1 MARLSING
9 MPNRRKLLQGFF
21 GAAAMPWPARARSA
35 ARAIV
40 VGGGFGGASCARV
53 LHRAG
58 LAVTLVELNAVYT
71 ACPMSNGVL
80 TGLRDLS
87 AQEYG
92 YGALQAEGIA
102 VIAQAATAVDPGART
117 VHLADGSRLPYDR
130 LVLAP
135 GVDFRFDAIAG
146 YSEAAAQTMP
156 HAWKAGAQTSLLRKQ
171 LEAMEDGGLF
181 VIAVPTAP
189 YRCPPAPYER
199 ASLVAHWF
207 KTRKPRSKVLILDS
221 KDVFSQQKA
230 FTAAWSELYPGLVE
244 WVGLSNGG
252 AVVSV
257 DAAAMTVETDFDSHK
272 ATVANIIPPQRAGD
286 IARIAGVADRTG
298 WCPVRPLTFEST
310 LVPGIH
316 IIGDAAFTG
325 VVPKSAVSANA
336 EAKACALAIAAVLA
350 GREPQ
355 VQELANACSTLI
367 APDRAIAIRGLFRAA
382 GDDFAGAET
391 AGSGQV
397 QAADDGWY
405 GTLVQDVFG

>member
-1 MARLSING
+1 M
-9 MPNRRKLLQGFF
+9 QGFF
-21 GAAAMPWPARARSA
+21 GAAALPWQARAQTA
-35 ARAIV
+35 ARVVV
-40 VGGGFGGASCARV
+40 VGGGFGGASCARA

-58 LAVTLVELNAVYT
+58 LAVTLVEPNAVYT

-80 TGLRDLS
+80 TGLRDLA
-87 AQEYG
+87 AQEHG

-102 VIAQAATAVDPGART
+102 VIAQAAAAIDAGTRIVQF
-117 VHLADGSRLPYDR
+117 ADATRLPYDR

-146 YSEAAAQTMP
+146 YGEAAAQTMP
-156 HAWKAGAQTSLLRKQ
+156 HAWKAGAQTALLRKQ
-171 LEAMEDGGLF
+171 LEAMENGGTF
-181 VIAVPTAP
+181 VIAVPAAP

-207 KTRKPRSKVLILDS
+207 KTRKPRSKILILDA

-230 FTAAWSELYPGLVE
+230 FTAAWAELYPGMVE

-257 DAAAMTVETDFDSHK
+257 DAAAMTVETDFDTHT
-272 ATVANIIPPQRAGD
+272 AAVANIIPPQRAGD
-286 IARIAGVADRTG
+286 IARIAGVADRSG
-298 WCPVRPLTFEST
+298 WCPVRPLTFESK
-310 LVPGIH
+310 LIPGIH

-355 VQELANACSTLI
+355 VQDLANACSTMI

-405 GTLVQDVFG
+405 ATLVQDVFG

>member
-1 MARLSING
+1 
-9 MPNRRKLLQGFF
+9 MPNRRTLLQGFF
-21 GAAAMPWPARARSA
+21 GAAAMPWPARAWSA

-40 VGGGFGGASCARV
+40 VGGGFGGASCARA

-58 LAVTLVELNAVYT
+58 LAVTLVEPNAVYT

-80 TGLRDLS
+80 TGLRNLP

-92 YGALQAEGIA
+92 YGALQAKGIA
-102 VIAQAATAVDPGART
+102 VIAQAATAVDPAART
-117 VHLADGSRLPYDR
+117 VQLADGSRLRWHR

-156 HAWKAGAQTSLLRKQ
+156 HAWKAGAQTALLRKQ
-171 LEAMEDGGLF
+171 LAAMEDGGTF
-181 VIAVPTAP
+181 IIAVPDTP

-207 KTRKPRSKVLILDS
+207 KARKPRSKVLILDS

-230 FTAAWSELYPGLVE
+230 FTAAWAELYPGMVE

-272 ATVANIIPPQRAGD
+272 AAVANIIPPQRAGD
-286 IARIAGVADRTG
+286 IARIAGVADRSG

-336 EAKACALAIAAVLA
+336 EAKACALAIAALLA

-355 VQELANACSTLI
+355 VQDLANACSTLI
-367 APDRAIAIRGLFRAA
+367 APDRAIAIHGLFRAA
-382 GDDFAGAET
+382 GAGFAGAET

-405 GTLVQDVFG
+405 RTLVHDVFG